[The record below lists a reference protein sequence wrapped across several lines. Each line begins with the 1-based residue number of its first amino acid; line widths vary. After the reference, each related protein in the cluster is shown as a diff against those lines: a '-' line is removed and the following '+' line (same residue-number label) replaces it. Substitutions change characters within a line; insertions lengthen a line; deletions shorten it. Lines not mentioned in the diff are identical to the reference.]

1 MSETMT
7 RGRLT
12 KFLRDSLEGYSGV
25 TVANFDSRQ
34 PTLFLFP
41 FIIFFSY
48 FISSQTQ
55 LLTLDRS
62 RTRSLS
68 LMSGMM
74 MLMML
79 TAFMMPLCCVD

>member
-1 MSETMT
+1 
-7 RGRLT
+7 LT
-12 KFLRDSLEGYSGV
+12 PGNQLF
-25 TVANFDSRQ
+25 
-34 PTLFLFP
+34 FLFP

-68 LMSGMM
+68 LMSEMM